1 MLLAAFSRSRE
12 DISVSLCGLRGCYH
26 YTNEIE
32 QGQDE
37 KCPFCRSP
45 SNLSEEQHTKCLMER
60 AEVNCP
66 VALRQLGVIAHLEGR
81 HAEAV
86 KYLKRSVDFGDIDAN
101 YQIAVMYAAGR
112 GVEKD
117 DKKRITHMKTAAI
130 GGHPGARLDL
140 APIEIRNNRPDK
152 AIKHMVIAAKLGD
165 EAGIKG
171 MKAYY
176 ELGMVKKEVFAEAL
190 RGYQTAVDATK
201 SPQREKARE
210 HFKEFFR

>member
-1 MLLAAFSRSRE
+1 
-12 DISVSLCGLRGCYH
+12 
-26 YTNEIE
+26 
-32 QGQDE
+32 
-37 KCPFCRSP
+37 
-45 SNLSEEQHTKCLMER
+45 MER

-66 VALRQLGVIAHLEGR
+66 VALRQLGVTAHLEGR

-140 APIEIRNNRPDK
+140 APIEIRNNGRTE
-152 AIKHMVIAAKLGD
+152 LSNTWSSLQNL
-165 EAGIKG
+165 E
-171 MKAYY
+171 MKQ
-176 ELGMVKKEVFAEAL
+176 G
-190 RGYQTAVDATK
+190 
-201 SPQREKARE
+201 SRE
-210 HFKEFFR
+210 